1 MRGHALRLVAYCLPM
16 AISLV
21 LTAPVVAR
29 PADQQKQSQ
38 HVTNRAVKVAEGK
51 GGLGLWDRNYAG
63 TAVSDAAKA
72 GFSWYYNW
80 EPEPVRSKTC
90 PAYNPSFV
98 PMVWSAKHA
107 TRDAL
112 ARIKASGA
120 TTLLGFNEPNE
131 HKQANMSVERAIALW
146 PRLQATG
153 LRLGSPSPSQG
164 DTLGAN
170 SWLARFMR
178 QAETKGL
185 RVDFIA
191 VHYYSEDQDVGA
203 FKQWLEA
210 VHEQY
215 KKPIWVTEWAL
226 ADWGNP
232 DRFSV
237 AEQAAFARA
246 GAEMLEDLPFVER
259 HAWFAAYEGGDG
271 WYLRSGVLDE
281 KGDLTGVGLTFAELN
296 GQRNGK
302 VRTEVASRRE

>member
-1 MRGHALRLVAYCLPM
+1 M
-16 AISLV
+16 S
-21 LTAPVVAR
+21 
-29 PADQQKQSQ
+29 K
-38 HVTNRAVKVAEGK
+38 AVKATEGK

-63 TAVSDAAKA
+63 TAVADAAKA
-72 GFSWYYNW
+72 GFNWYYNW
-80 EPEPVRSKTC
+80 EPEPVKSTTR
-90 PAYNPSFV
+90 PAYEPSFV
-98 PMVWSAKHA
+98 PMVWSAKHV
-107 TRDAL
+107 TRGAL
-112 ARIKASGA
+112 ERIKASGA

-164 DTLGAN
+164 DTLGPA
-170 SWLARFMR
+170 SWLARFMA
-178 QAETKGL
+178 QAEKKGL

-226 ADWGNP
+226 ADWGKP

-237 AEQAAFARA
+237 EEQAAFARA
-246 GAEMLEDLPFVER
+246 GAEMLDDLPFVER

-296 GQRNGK
+296 GLTGAN
-302 VRTEVASRRE
+302 VMAEVVSRRDPYGQGRTRVTRRGSSQADASGTR